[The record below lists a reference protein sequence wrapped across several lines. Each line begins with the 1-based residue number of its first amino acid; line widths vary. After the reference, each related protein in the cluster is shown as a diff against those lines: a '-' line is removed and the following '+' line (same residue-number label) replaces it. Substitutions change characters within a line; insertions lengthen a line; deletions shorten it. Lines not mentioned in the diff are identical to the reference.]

1 MSDLVCWR
9 CGADL
14 ASLSLPLGRLDEC
27 PECANHLHVC
37 RMCGFFDPAVAKSC
51 REDDAEEVRD
61 KQAANFCDYF
71 KPRAG
76 AFDAATANADQAAR
90 DQAEALFGG
99 NANSADADPAS
110 AAAEDLFRNED

>member
-9 CGADL
+9 CGASL

-27 PECANHLHVC
+27 LDCANHLHVC
-37 RMCGFFDPAVAKSC
+37 RMCVFYDPAVTKSC

-61 KQAANFCDYF
+61 KQAANFCDFF

-90 DQAEALFGG
+90 SQAEALFGSDAVPG
-99 NANSADADPAS
+99 KGDSANSA
-110 AAAEDLFRNED
+110 AEELFRTDD